1 MADLNT
7 NWDRR
12 TGVDVVTDHLYEE
25 IISLKLL
32 PGTKISEAEIAAR
45 FGVSRQPVRDAFTR
59 LANMD
64 LLVIRPQKATEIK
77 RFSTRSIEKSRFIRA
92 AVEAEVL
99 RRAAARCDAKDA
111 AALEAALAEQSAA
124 LENCDYDSFASM
136 DYNFHKLLCDI
147 SGADFAFDVIRAE
160 KSKVDRLCMLGLE
173 KENRMPLLIEDHVTI
188 ARHVIAGEPEEAVAA
203 GKLHL
208 SRLDSTIERIREQNA
223 AYFESDSRR

>member
-111 AALEAALAEQSAA
+111 AALEAALAEQRAA

>member
-111 AALEAALAEQSAA
+111 AALETALAEQRAA

-173 KENRMPLLIEDHVTI
+173 KENRMPLLIEDHETI
-188 ARHVIAGEPEEAVAA
+188 ARHVIAGEPEEAVTA